1 MSSPTDSDWSLISHH
16 EHQKDSARRK
26 QEILLQDAAA
36 TSVANQSN
44 GRRLGTSRTQYQME
58 EPGTSSVGFPSTQ
71 PLAPSP
77 PLSAP
82 IPLPEAMNGSS
93 RRGSKKPPPSAFPRT
108 EDPDG
113 NEREP
118 SKPPSFTRK
127 LRTSLLGGKNP
138 FLSGNKNGSKDKQE
152 QVVVVPITRSPEP
165 DAVLVPH
172 PVDAELNV
180 PQPPLSA
187 PPGPLKSSRIQPQ
200 PPVTAHAQSF
210 YSSQPYPVIPTPS
223 TTPGQSSGELS
234 TPELVQSI
242 PLDPHASKSRSV
254 PIVELPP
261 RTRAAD
267 RQADPA
273 LGALQTHRSAPGKA
287 VYASTSSGSGQTEV
301 RPLPQVPTLPP
312 RHPPTTAST
321 SRSYQAAK
329 AALGV
334 MANPL
339 PNPLPTPPASTPAHA
354 PMPAPAQAPTLAS
367 VPVSAPVPVAT
378 QPPPTTSSRSYHRD
392 SSASHANTSSPPVVR
407 YPTSGDRTS
416 RASRTSYATTATT
429 PSLSSSRTHGST
441 SASETQVPPKGA
453 ERVNW
458 DTAPPTRL
466 ALGGSSRRA
475 ASTDQLQVTA
485 DDAWN
490 DSIAQLSLRSGQPQP
505 QPQLQPQSQP
515 QDHQAGYHI
524 EMSSTYRNAMAP
536 PPTNEATRP
545 RTNKLQRQATAPASA
560 PPTTVT
566 YVYYDPEPPLI
577 SHTSR
582 LSDLKDDYR
591 NPGSERSAII
601 RRKINYLRF
610 ELGYTG
616 LRRSRGD
623 GNCFYR
629 SFAFAWLTQ
638 IYHADDRAVAVISA
652 LENLEMAQNYV
663 EVGIPGHPSSTRVYA
678 FLQDMIRGMELRK
691 TDQKSLLKVFQNRQQ
706 SDDIVGYVRLIT
718 SAYIRLMPE
727 MHGSIFHPDDP
738 SLVISPLDF
747 CEIYVEQLGQDAGK
761 YHIQISALSRAL
773 NTCVY
778 IYRLDDTIDGKAP
791 NEQDVPAHCTRF
803 IPPDL
808 PPVTEPVSLLFRP
821 GHYDILER
829 DRAAH

>member
-1 MSSPTDSDWSLISHH
+1 MSSPTDSDWSFVSHH
-16 EHQKDSARRK
+16 EHQKESARRK

-36 TSVANQSN
+36 TSAANQSN

-71 PLAPSP
+71 PLVPSS

-82 IPLPEAMNGSS
+82 IPLPEAANGSS

-165 DAVLVPH
+165 DAVLVPR

-187 PPGPLKSSRIQPQ
+187 PPGPLKSSRIHPQ

-223 TTPGQSSGELS
+223 TTPSTTPGQSSGELS

-242 PLDPHASKSRSV
+242 PLDPRAPKPRSV

-301 RPLPQVPTLPP
+301 RPLPQVPALPP

-354 PMPAPAQAPTLAS
+354 PMPTPAQAPTLAS

-378 QPPPTTSSRSYHRD
+378 QPPPTASSRSYHRD
-392 SSASHANTSSPPVVR
+392 SSASYANTSSPPVVR

-458 DTAPPTRL
+458 DTAPPTRAVVV
-466 ALGGSSRRA
+466 ALWSTATATPTTTATAGSPGWVPYR
-475 ASTDQLQVTA
+475 DGV
-485 DDAWN
+485 D
-490 DSIAQLSLRSGQPQP
+490 LSK
-505 QPQLQPQSQP
+505 
-515 QDHQAGYHI
+515 
-524 EMSSTYRNAMAP
+524 RNAP